1 MTLYNT
7 RNRSTFYSQPVRT
20 VLHSAESLYHLVP
33 KIWQLIPS
41 DMKNFHHS
49 QSSKKP
55 LNNVSHM
62 LVHVGFVEPTSTGL
76 VSFNLWIQ
84 SQLFLH
90 GFLVLSI
97 YDMCV
102 CMCMYVCM
110 FVCCSYI
117 YFTALLIRMVD
128 VDYLLC
134 VAISYFIFSC
144 GIIYKFINLK

>member
-1 MTLYNT
+1 MLVSDSFKLNNMTLYNT

-62 LVHVGFVEPTSTGL
+62 LVHVGFVEPTSTRL

-84 SQLFLH
+84 GQLFLH

-102 CMCMYVCM
+102 YMFMYVCM
-110 FVCCSYI
+110 FVCCLYI
-117 YFTALLIRMVD
+117 YFTALLIRIVD
-128 VDYLLC
+128 VD
-134 VAISYFIFSC
+134 
-144 GIIYKFINLK
+144 